1 MTCPVKAEIF
11 LVTSTAMLHI
21 GALLKWYLKKFEKES
36 NKLFYYIQNNF

>member
-11 LVTSTAMLHI
+11 LVTSTTILHI
-21 GALLKWYLKKFEKES
+21 GALLKRCLKKFENES